1 LQDPQILDKTV
12 GEIMGPPLPSVGS
25 GETVDVALRRLEES
39 PAVIVLDNGHPVGII
54 TRSDALAF
62 LAQAGSPREAR

>member
-1 LQDPQILDKTV
+1 VDIALQ
-12 GEIMGPPLPSVGS
+12 
-25 GETVDVALRRLEES
+25 RLEES
-39 PAVIVLDNGHPVGII
+39 PAVIVLDHGHPIGII